1 MRGVH
6 KLFQPRLFIPLL
18 FLSSFV
24 LIANCRAQE
33 ALSDTLSGQELK
45 GKNLEELM
53 QMDVT
58 SVSKHAAPLFETP
71 AAVQVVAQE
80 DIQRSGATTLPE
92 ALRLAPNLGTAQID
106 SRQWAI
112 SARGFNGTA
121 ANKMLVLI
129 DGRSVYTPLYSGVFW
144 DVQNLFLPDIE
155 RLEVV
160 SGPGGTLW
168 GANAV
173 NGVINVIPRRSGD
186 PASQGWN
193 AYGGAGT
200 TDRVFGG
207 VRYGGHLGERATY
220 RVYGMYF
227 DKDNSMRSSGL
238 DGSDAWRVGQGGFRA
253 DWDANEKDAMVFE
266 GDLYAGTAS
275 EPVNGDI
282 QVNGG
287 NVLGRWT
294 HTVDEHSSFEIQS
307 YFDRT
312 HRILP
317 NTFGENLNTYDF
329 DFQHR
334 LHSAGLID
342 FTWGVGFRY
351 YMDDVEN
358 TPVLAFLPPNL
369 DFRLYTA
376 FLQDEIT
383 IVEHL
388 SLTLGSKF
396 ERNDFTGLQF
406 QPSARLSWLVS
417 PDHFL
422 WTSVSRAVRTPSRI
436 DRDLYVP
443 GVPPYLLAGG
453 PNLRSEKLV
462 ALELGYRFSSRLAT
476 LDVATFYNLYDD
488 LRSVEPGPPWVIA
501 NGLEGTSSGAEIV
514 LSCQPTDWWRLRTGY
529 VFFQE
534 FIAVKPGSHDINMG
548 LGEGNDARHR
558 LKIHSLM
565 NLTKHIEL
573 DAWLRGV
580 SDLTLASAPV
590 PGFVTLDL
598 RLALNVSRN
607 LAVSVTGQNLLRD
620 RHPEFGSPAARNE
633 IERAVLG
640 RIDWTY

>member
-1 MRGVH
+1 V
-6 KLFQPRLFIPLL
+6 FIPLL
-18 FLSSFV
+18 FFTSILV
-24 LIANCRAQE
+24 IADCRAQE

-58 SVSKHAAPLFETP
+58 SVSKHAKPLFETP
-71 AAVQVVAQE
+71 AAVQVVTQE
-80 DIQRSGATTLPE
+80 EILRSGSTTLPE

-121 ANKMLVLI
+121 ADKMLVLI

-144 DVQNLFLPDIE
+144 DVQNVFLSDIE

-173 NGVINVIPRRSGD
+173 NGVVNVIPRKSND
-186 PASQGWN
+186 PASQGWR

-207 VRYGGHLGERATY
+207 MRYGGHLGEDATY

-227 DKDNSMRSSGL
+227 DKGDSKLSSGL
-238 DGSDAWRVGQGGFRA
+238 DATDSWKVGQGGFRA
-253 DWDANEKDAMVFE
+253 DWDANAKDAMVLE
-266 GDLYAGTAS
+266 GDIYTGTS
-275 EPVNGDI
+275 TEPVNGDI
-282 QVNGG
+282 TVNGG

-294 HTVDEHSSFEIQS
+294 HTVDEHSSYQIQS

-312 HRILP
+312 HRTLP
-317 NTFGENLNTYDF
+317 QTFGEDLNTYDF

-334 LHSAGLID
+334 LHSPGLID

-351 YMDDVEN
+351 YADDVQN
-358 TPVLAFLPPNL
+358 STLLAFLPPNL

-376 FLQDEIT
+376 FLQDEVS
-383 IVEHL
+383 IVPNIL
-388 SLTLGSKF
+388 TLTLGSKF

-406 QPSARLSWLVS
+406 QPSARLSWLAGS
-417 PDHFL
+417 DHFL
-422 WTSVSRAVRTPSRI
+422 WAAVSRAVRTPSRI
-436 DRDLYVP
+436 DRDFFYP
-443 GVPPYLLAGG
+443 AVPPYLLAGG
-453 PNLRSEKLV
+453 PSLKSEKLV
-462 ALELGYRFSSRLAT
+462 AFELGYRFTSPQAT
-476 LDVATFYNLYDD
+476 LDIATFYNDYDD
-488 LRSVEPGPPWVIA
+488 LRSAEPGPPWVIA
-501 NGLEGTSSGAEIV
+501 NGLAGTSSGAEVV
-514 LSCQPTDWWRLRTGY
+514 LNFQAADWWRLRTGY

-534 FIAVKPGSHDINMG
+534 FISLQPGSHDINMG
-548 LGEGNDARHR
+548 QGEGNDARHR
-558 LKIHSLM
+558 LKIQSLM
-565 NLTKHIEL
+565 NLTKHLEL

-590 PGFVTLDL
+590 PGYVTLDL
-598 RLALNVSRN
+598 RLALKVSRDFT
-607 LAVSVTGQNLLRD
+607 VSVTGQNLLRE